1 MDLVK
6 LALET
11 AVHVADLRTHRI
23 GAVAVR
29 RDGVIVAAANLP
41 SQHQMLACH
50 AEARVLRKAGKGSTL
65 YIARAMPG
73 GGWGLA
79 RPCSGCM
86 NLIRAKKVDKV
97 FYTLGVDQLV
107 GRLNFGV

>member
-11 AVHVADLRTHRI
+11 AVRVADIRTHRI

-29 RDGVIVAAANLP
+29 RDGVIVAAANIP
-41 SQHQMLACH
+41 SQGPTLEAH
-50 AEARVLRKAGKGSTL
+50 AEFRCLRKAGKGATL
-65 YIARAMPG
+65 YVARALPG

-79 RPCSGCM
+79 RPCSGCAG
-86 NLIRAKKVDKV
+86 LIRAKKVSKV
-97 FYTLGVDQLV
+97 FYTLGVDNLV
-107 GRLNFGV
+107 GSLTF